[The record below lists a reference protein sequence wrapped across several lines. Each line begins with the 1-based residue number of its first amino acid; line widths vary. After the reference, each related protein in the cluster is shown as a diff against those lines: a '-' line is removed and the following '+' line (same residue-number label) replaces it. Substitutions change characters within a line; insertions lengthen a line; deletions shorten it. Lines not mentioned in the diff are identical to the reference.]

1 MENKL
6 DQLRQIVAEAFAEA
20 TQKQEIEQLAKIN
33 NAIEEVSQEQN
44 DLIAKNAELVKSYK
58 DLVQHTSF
66 QPDNKATD
74 DIAPVSVSFE
84 AALKEFM
91 SNKKK

>member
-6 DQLRQIVAEAFAEA
+6 DLLKNIVADAFKEA

-33 NAIEEVSQEQN
+33 NAIDAVYKEQN
-44 DLIAKNAELVKSYK
+44 ELMAKNAELVKSYK

-66 QPDNKATD
+66 DVGNKVTD
-74 DIAPVSVSFE
+74 DVAPTPISFE
-84 AALKEFM
+84 DALKEFM
-91 SNKKK
+91 SKKK